1 MTNRDNI
8 YKKHNKWGEAWATL
22 SEWIHELFVKF
33 LDKNNFGTKNVLD
46 IGCGTGKYL
55 EYLKSMN
62 FKTDWIDSSQTA
74 IEMTKKVLNKY
85 SEILCVDMFE
95 FEIPKDKYDLIISIS
110 TIHHG
115 TKDKVKKLINKI
127 HYSLKNDG
135 KIFITLPDFEVAKQN
150 KAWENDEKIE
160 EWTYSPTSWPE
171 KWLAHSFYNK
181 NEILNLFWEFIN
193 LDIQMDNIGRWIV
206 TGSK

>member
-1 MTNRDNI
+1 
-8 YKKHNKWGEAWATL
+8 
-22 SEWIHELFVKF
+22 
-33 LDKNNFGTKNVLD
+33 
-46 IGCGTGKYL
+46 
-55 EYLKSMN
+55 
-62 FKTDWIDSSQTA
+62 
-74 IEMTKKVLNKY
+74 MTKKVLNKY

-160 EWTYSPTSWPE
+160 E
-171 KWLAHSFYNK
+171 
-181 NEILNLFWEFIN
+181 
-193 LDIQMDNIGRWIV
+193 
-206 TGSK
+206 

>member
-1 MTNRDNI
+1 MTNWDEI
-8 YKKHNKWGEAWATL
+8 YKKHNKWWEAWATL
-22 SEWIHELFVKF
+22 SEWIHELFIKF

-55 EYLKSMN
+55 EYLKSMD
-62 FKTDWIDSSQTA
+62 FKTDWIDSSPTA
-74 IEMTKKVLNKY
+74 VAMTKEVLDKD

-115 TKDKVKKLINKI
+115 TKDKVNKLIDDI
-127 HYSLKNDG
+127 YAALKNNG
-135 KIFITLPDFEVAKQN
+135 KIFITLPDFQIAKQN
-150 KAWENDEKIE
+150 KAWGNDEEIE
-160 EWTYSPTSWPE
+160 VWTYAPTSWPE

-181 NEILNLFWEFIN
+181 DEIAKLFWKFNN
-193 LDIQMDNIGRWIV
+193 LNIQIDDIGRWIV
-206 TGSK
+206 TWSK

>member
-1 MTNRDNI
+1 MTNWDNI
-8 YKKHNKWGEAWATL
+8 YKEHNKWWEAWATL

-55 EYLKSMN
+55 EYLKSMYFN
-62 FKTDWIDSSQTA
+62 TDWIDSSPTA
-74 IEMTKKVLNKY
+74 IEMTKKVLNKD

-95 FEIPKDKYDLIISIS
+95 FEIPKNKYDLIISVS

-115 TKDKVKKLINKI
+115 TKYQVKQMINKI
-127 HYSLKNDG
+127 HYSLKDDG

-160 EWTYSPTSWPE
+160 EWTYAPTSWPE